1 MRPEAFEQFASL
13 DRDHWW
19 FRGRRAVYL
28 GLLDRVLMGK
38 RPGRALDLGCG
49 PGGFLPGL
57 VSRCASVLAADT
69 DLGSLSALATQ
80 DSPAPSAARVA
91 SAAETLPFRARSFEL
106 VCLFDVLEHLD
117 SDVEALREVHR
128 VLAPG
133 GLVAISVPAYPWLF
147 ANNDVVAMHR
157 RRYTRAMLAAAL
169 EAAGFE
175 IVRNTHANVLL
186 TPLIVPLAL
195 LGKAIEAT
203 ILRRRTSQ
211 HTNLSWPL
219 PRFAHS
225 ALAKIFAAE
234 LMFTTRFDAP
244 FGHSIAAFARR
255 K

>member
-1 MRPEAFEQFASL
+1 MRREAFEQFASL

-28 GLLDRVLMGK
+28 GLLDRVLEGK
-38 RPGRALDLGCG
+38 LPARALDLGCG

-57 VSRCASVLAADT
+57 VSRCASVIAADT
-69 DLGSLSALATQ
+69 DLESLSALATQ

-91 SAAETLPFRARSFEL
+91 SAAEKLPFRAWSFEL

-169 EAAGFE
+169 DAAGFE

-203 ILRRRTSQ
+203 ILRKRTSR

-234 LMFTTRFDAP
+234 LLFTKRFDAP